1 MGDSN
6 KYSPITCFTIN
17 SANFGVSPYLEFSIT
32 DAVHPNQDT
41 NNTSARS
48 DDDGT
53 VASHFIT
60 RYWTVSP
67 NDITTPRFSASY
79 VYLDDDID
87 GTESNLTGTVYRTPL
102 GQGRRV
108 LC

>member
-1 MGDSN
+1 MMEQSLL
-6 KYSPITCFTIN
+6 T
-17 SANFGVSPYLEFSIT
+17 LL
-32 DAVHPNQDT
+32 QDI
-41 NNTSARS
+41 
-48 DDDGT
+48 GP
-53 VASHFIT
+53 F
-60 RYWTVSP
+60 SP
-67 NDITTPRFSASY
+67 NDITTPRFSASH